1 MNILAAIILIGVVS
15 VQADIFAKTKHTS
28 HPPTL
33 LDVLRQR
40 YFVVEDALWHVISS
54 GLEQSYVLQQIH
66 SGHRTFLRDDFL
78 EKSCYFSEF
87 DPDQKA
93 LFDAIKHI
101 NQSVATTIE
110 NYLHSSRR
118 LFRESD
124 ALAISMRN
132 INLTYQLDKIFE
144 ITGNSDFYMTTR
156 NVSIACCFFCLHKSV
171 YLYRF

>member
-93 LFDAIKHI
+93 LVDAIKHI

-110 NYLHSSRR
+110 NYLHSNRR